1 MNMAEELPLFVL
13 PMILLPGEVQHL
25 RIFEPRYKQ
34 MLDDCL
40 LDEKNFGLVL
50 NDDFSKVNG
59 WDSPR
64 KYGCEAEILHHD
76 TKGSNHFI
84 EIVGKRRFEIDE
96 IIEPSLPPFSDESM
110 SDLMPEEGIFPDLE
124 SIIAKIPSES
134 DNMKLYISAKVNFIE
149 EEIEFSENK
158 LDELENIFRKILAK
172 IGVLLRLD
180 EHVFDDWIETQI
192 SQIMYN
198 NPYSAYTIAAMTV
211 SDPETRYQMLEC
223 NEGQTLY
230 DMLLEQ
236 LDVIE
241 I

>member
-40 LDEKNFGLVL
+40 LDERNFGLVL

-64 KYGCEAEILHHD
+64 QYGCEAEILHHD

-110 SDLMPEEGIFPDLE
+110 SDLIPEEGIFPDLE

-230 DMLLEQ
+230 GMLLEQ

>member
-1 MNMAEELPLFVL
+1 
-13 PMILLPGEVQHL
+13 
-25 RIFEPRYKQ
+25 
-34 MLDDCL
+34 
-40 LDEKNFGLVL
+40 
-50 NDDFSKVNG
+50 
-59 WDSPR
+59 
-64 KYGCEAEILHHD
+64 
-76 TKGSNHFI
+76 
-84 EIVGKRRFEIDE
+84 
-96 IIEPSLPPFSDESM
+96 
-110 SDLMPEEGIFPDLE
+110 
-124 SIIAKIPSES
+124 
-134 DNMKLYISAKVNFIE
+134 MKLYISAKVNYIE

>member
-1 MNMAEELPLFVL
+1 
-13 PMILLPGEVQHL
+13 
-25 RIFEPRYKQ
+25 
-34 MLDDCL
+34 
-40 LDEKNFGLVL
+40 
-50 NDDFSKVNG
+50 
-59 WDSPR
+59 
-64 KYGCEAEILHHD
+64 
-76 TKGSNHFI
+76 
-84 EIVGKRRFEIDE
+84 
-96 IIEPSLPPFSDESM
+96 M
-110 SDLMPEEGIFPDLE
+110 SDLIPEEGIFPDLE

>member
-1 MNMAEELPLFVL
+1 
-13 PMILLPGEVQHL
+13 
-25 RIFEPRYKQ
+25 
-34 MLDDCL
+34 
-40 LDEKNFGLVL
+40 
-50 NDDFSKVNG
+50 
-59 WDSPR
+59 
-64 KYGCEAEILHHD
+64 
-76 TKGSNHFI
+76 
-84 EIVGKRRFEIDE
+84 
-96 IIEPSLPPFSDESM
+96 M
-110 SDLMPEEGIFPDLE
+110 SDLIPEEGIFPDLE

-180 EHVFDDWIETQI
+180 EQVFDDWIETQI